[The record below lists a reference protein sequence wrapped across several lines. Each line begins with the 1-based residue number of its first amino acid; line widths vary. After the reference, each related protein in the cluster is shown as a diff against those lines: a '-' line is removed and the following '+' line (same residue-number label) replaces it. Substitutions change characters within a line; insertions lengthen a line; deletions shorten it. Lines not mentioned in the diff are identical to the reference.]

1 MLKKKLVTMV
11 SDHYYWKRHNL
22 FSYVSDTTV
31 CHYKINVTYINNNG
45 IPHTNQLNLYLVDR
59 LLYRFSPVSCK
70 LKLCQ
75 LQYGLSSLCIHSTV
89 PAPSLH
95 LRQEGEY
102 LVVSGNFS
110 AGWSD
115 ADVTISCKDC
125 VTVNLNLTGTTNPLR
140 VPLDELR
147 IEKRGRLTVTA
158 RANNMCGEVWENT
171 IEIGKFYMLIS
182 ILLQHSLYT
191 FF

>member
-1 MLKKKLVTMV
+1 MQLVTMV

-22 FSYVSDTTV
+22 FSYVSGTTF
-31 CHYKINVTYINNNG
+31 CDYIINVTYINNNG
-45 IPHTNQLNLYLVDR
+45 TPHTNQLNFYLGDR

-95 LRQEGEY
+95 LRQDGEY

-125 VTVNLNLTGTTNPLR
+125 VTVNRSLTGTTNQLW

-147 IEKRGRLTVTA
+147 IDGRFTVA
-158 RANNMCGEVWENT
+158 VKVKNKCGEVWENT
-171 IEIGKFYMLIS
+171 TEIGKFYMLIS
-182 ILLQHSLYT
+182 ILLQHS
-191 FF
+191 